1 VSGKPAVAGPSP
13 GLDVAVL
20 YRQFGA
26 LVLRRAR
33 RLVGDA
39 DAEEIAHEVFLRAL
53 EHGDAF
59 RGESSPS
66 SWLYRVT
73 THLGLNR
80 LRDARRR
87 ADLLE
92 RNGATVWDANDSGQ
106 RPEARAFLGQLWQT
120 LDEELAMIGL
130 LHYVDGMTTAEI
142 GRVLGVSDRTIAN
155 RLRVLTEAA
164 RTAAGEGP

>member
-1 VSGKPAVAGPSP
+1 VAE
-13 GLDVAVL
+13 L
-20 YRQFGA
+20 YRRFGA
-26 LVLRRAR
+26 MVLRRAR

-59 RGESSPS
+59 RGEASPS
-66 SWLYRVT
+66 TWLFRVT

-87 ADLLE
+87 ADLLAH
-92 RNGATVWDANDSGQ
+92 NGPTVWDASDSGQ
-106 RPEARAFLGQLWQT
+106 YLEARAFLGQLWQT

-130 LHYVDGMTTAEI
+130 LHYIDGLTTAEI
-142 GRVLGVSDRTIAN
+142 GRLLGVSDRTIAN
-155 RLRVLTEAA
+155 RLRLLCDAA
-164 RTAAGEGP
+164 KTAAGEAP